1 MTWLLT
7 RQHRTFGIA
16 LAVVAGA
23 FAVAVVVSGVHM
35 ADVYDAARQ
44 CHDGRC
50 LVVGRLFNGYGA
62 IVDTVHLTILVPV
75 VFAAFGATLIAR
87 ETDAGTNVLVWT
99 QGVTRR
105 RWLIAEIVFAVTL
118 ALVVAAI
125 VSALVT
131 WWSGTPNALD
141 GNRFQGAQFDTQNIV
156 PVADALFAVAVGLA
170 AGAWLRRV
178 VPALALSIG
187 AYVGVRMLT
196 AVYLRPHFMTP
207 STRLVAPDGDP
218 HLPSGSWTL
227 TRRLL
232 DPNGHVIGDGRIAV
246 PKGCDTSGARDPLR
260 CLARLGYH
268 DQVKFHPASHYWQ
281 FQWTETAIFLLL
293 ALALLGFAYVRTV
306 RRDA

>member
-7 RQHRTFGIA
+7 RQHRAFGIA
-16 LAVVAGA
+16 TAAAVVV
-23 FAVAVVVSGVHM
+23 FAVAVVITGIHM
-35 ADVYDAARQ
+35 ADVYAAAQQ
-44 CHDGRC
+44 CRNGRC
-50 LVVGRLFNGYGA
+50 LVVGRLFSGYGA
-62 IVDTVHLTILVPV
+62 IVDTVHLTILLPV
-75 VFAAFGATLIAR
+75 VFAAFGATLLAR

-105 RWLIAEIVFAVTL
+105 RWLIAKIAFAVVA
-118 ALVVAAI
+118 ALVVAAV

-131 WWSGTPNALD
+131 WWSGTPNSLD
-141 GNRFQGAQFDTQNIV
+141 GNRFQGAEFDTQNIV

-187 AYVGVRMLT
+187 VYVGVRMLT
-196 AVYLRPHFMTP
+196 AVYLRPRFMAP
-207 STRLVAPDGDP
+207 STKLVVPDGDA

-232 DPNGHVIGDGRIAV
+232 APGGHVVPDGRVEI
-246 PKGCDTSGARDPLR
+246 PKGCSSAGARDAFG
-260 CLARLGYH
+260 CLAKQGYR
-268 DQVKFHPASHYWQ
+268 DQVRFHPASHYWH
-281 FQWTETAIFLLL
+281 FQWTEVAIFVVLAAGLLT
-293 ALALLGFAYVRTV
+293 FAYLRTV